1 MLVKDLLEVHRADL
15 TPAERKLVP
24 FLQDESLVIEFQ
36 SITKLA
42 DAADVSTPTIIRLAR
57 KLGFDGFP
65 TLQKAIRDEVAERIK
80 QPLAKLE
87 AQVPAGR
94 DDHLVHGFAQKVME
108 NLNQTIG
115 QLDYAMFDE
124 VAGLLADVNNDL
136 YLMGGR
142 ITRSN
147 AHYFFNH
154 LQIIRPNVMQVSSS
168 PSVWPQTVLDM
179 DERSVL
185 IIFDI
190 RRYEK
195 ELEKL
200 SSIVAKQGA
209 RIILFTDQWGSPIER
224 FAHHRFR
231 TMVEAPSSW
240 DSTIAMNFVVEA
252 MIAKVQQLSPEQSS
266 ERIKDIEKMIG
277 ATEIFR
283 RT

>member
-108 NLNQTIG
+108 NFISDLS
-115 QLDYAMFDE
+115 QLE
-124 VAGLLADVNNDL
+124 K
-136 YLMGGR
+136 
-142 ITRSN
+142 
-147 AHYFFNH
+147 
-154 LQIIRPNVMQVSSS
+154 IIR
-168 PSVWPQTVLDM
+168 
-179 DERSVL
+179 
-185 IIFDI
+185 IIP
-190 RRYEK
+190 E
-195 ELEKL
+195 
-200 SSIVAKQGA
+200 
-209 RIILFTDQWGSPIER
+209 
-224 FAHHRFR
+224 
-231 TMVEAPSSW
+231 
-240 DSTIAMNFVVEA
+240 
-252 MIAKVQQLSPEQSS
+252 SPELRNTRVMSAAPP
-266 ERIKDIEKMIG
+266 IKFKSITALEMLIPHIGRHLSQAESLLSGGNVEKQ
-277 ATEIFR
+277 AKLKNEDLIFPGR
-283 RT
+283 D